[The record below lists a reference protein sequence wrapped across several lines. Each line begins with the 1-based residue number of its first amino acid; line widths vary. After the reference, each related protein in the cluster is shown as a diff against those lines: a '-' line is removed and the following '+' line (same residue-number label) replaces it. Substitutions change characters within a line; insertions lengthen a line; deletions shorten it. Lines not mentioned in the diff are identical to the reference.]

1 MKIRHETHQDITA
14 IHEVE
19 TSAFRRRS
27 EADLVDA
34 LRKAGKAIVSLV
46 AEYEKKVIGH
56 VLFSPVTIEP
66 EPGSV
71 KGIGLGPV
79 AVLPEYQ
86 GQGAGSQL
94 IRKGLEECR
103 RLGYDYSVVLGN
115 PRYYERFGYRKASLF
130 GLGNEFGV
138 DEDFMA
144 MEFTPGALE
153 GIEGVVKY
161 AEEFGNL

>member
-1 MKIRHETHQDITA
+1 MA
-14 IHEVE
+14 
-19 TSAFRRRS
+19 AFGRRS

-34 LRKAGKAIVSLV
+34 LRKAGRAIVSLV

-71 KGIGLGPV
+71 KGSGLGPV
-79 AVLPEYQ
+79 AVLPEFQ
-86 GQGAGSQL
+86 GQGAGFQL
-94 IRKGLEECR
+94 IHKGLEECR
-103 RLGYDYSVVLGN
+103 RLDYDYSVVLGD

-130 GLGNEFGV
+130 GLGNDYGV
-138 DEDFMA
+138 DEEFMA
-144 MEFTPGALE
+144 MEFKPGVLE